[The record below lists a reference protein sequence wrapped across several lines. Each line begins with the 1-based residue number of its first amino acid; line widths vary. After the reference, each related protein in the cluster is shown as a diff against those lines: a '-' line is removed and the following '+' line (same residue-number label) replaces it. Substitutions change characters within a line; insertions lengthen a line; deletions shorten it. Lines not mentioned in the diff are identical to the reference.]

1 MSGLLKRTWAEVDL
15 DKISQNFLSIRS
27 YVKKGCK
34 VMAVVK
40 ADAYGHG
47 APYASKELDAAGAD
61 MFGVSNIEEAVQLRR
76 CGITKP
82 ILILG
87 YTPPESASELITHK
101 FTQTVFSTE
110 YAVKLSNAAQAAM
123 GRIKVHI
130 KLDTGMSRVGFLFN
144 GKQDADCVNAV
155 LAAAA
160 LPGLEAEGVF
170 THFAVADEP
179 ENSFTKVQFERF
191 MRAVGLIE
199 GRGVRFK
206 IKHCCNSAGLL
217 NYPKMQLDMVRPGII
232 LYGLTPAAGMPLPI
246 KLEPAMELKTV
257 IFQIKTLDPGTAVS
271 YGMRYVTPSAR
282 VVGTMPIGYADG
294 FARSLSNRADVL
306 IGGKRAQIIGRVCMD
321 QCLADIT
328 DIDGVCEDSVV
339 TVIGRDGDEAVTMEE
354 TAGLMGTINYETACL
369 IGKRVPRVFFKNGE
383 NIGMQNYILP

>member
-1 MSGLLKRTWAEVDL
+1 
-15 DKISQNFLSIRS
+15 
-27 YVKKGCK
+27 
-34 VMAVVK
+34 MAVVK

-47 APYASKELDAAGAD
+47 APYASKELDATGAD

-87 YTPPESASELITHK
+87 YTPPESADELITHE
-101 FTQTVFSTE
+101 FTQTVFSPE
-110 YAVKLSNAAQAAM
+110 YAVKLSNAAQAVM

-130 KLDTGMSRVGFLFN
+130 KLDTGMSRIGFLFN
-144 GKQDADCVNAV
+144 GREDAKCVDDV
-155 LAAAA
+155 VAASD
-160 LPGLEAEGVF
+160 LPGLETEGVF

-217 NYPKMQLDMVRPGII
+217 NFPEMQLDMVRPGII